1 MQRDNWE
8 SLGENELKKESENA
22 VGNFM
27 QLTNLNL
34 SFPRYKIGYGGSKKK
49 NSLLEKGLISFSLLR
64 IKNLVSSGNNFFTQI
79 RHPSFTF

>member
-49 NSLLEKGLISFSLLR
+49 ILS
-64 IKNLVSSGNNFFTQI
+64 
-79 RHPSFTF
+79 